1 MVKEKT
7 AFGVLHTNLAGEMHH
22 VSFSK
27 EYPTLARKEEDI
39 VMYLIDNDY
48 EILDKKLYYVG
59 GETHEGADTYINLN
73 THEYHIEE
81 YSWVEHGVWKL
92 KYKIKKKK

>member
-7 AFGVLHTNLAGEMHH
+7 AFGVLHKNLAGELHH

-48 EILDKKLYYVG
+48 EILDKKGNRLIMDDKDMWDYDACL
-59 GETHEGADTYINLN
+59 ENATQDIDATLE
-73 THEYHIEE
+73 
-81 YSWVEHGVWKL
+81 
-92 KYKIKKKK
+92 